1 MKILNETYS
10 KLLHQKVIKA
20 EVAHIGKPTPSQQE
34 LKKEL
39 AKEAKTKEDLIVI
52 KKTDTQF
59 GSGNSI
65 VTAYIYDSKEDL
77 KKIEPV
83 TKHMK
88 LQAKKASEAKPKK
101 ATKVEEKPAEEK
113 NG

>member
-1 MKILNETYS
+1 MIFKG
-10 KLLHQKVIKA
+10 KLKDAQKVIKA
-20 EVAHIGKPTPSQQE
+20 EVSHIGKPTPSKE
-34 LKKEL
+34 EIKKDL

-83 TKHMK
+83 TKHMRT
-88 LQAKKASEAKPKK
+88 QAKKASEEKSKE
-101 ATKVEEKPAEEK
+101 ATKVEEKPAEENK
-113 NG
+113 DG